1 MASIFE
7 GLPSDKF
14 YAKLNENVSE
24 QNAYESYYDILKEYS
39 EKYSWISDVCK
50 KLQRNL
56 SIIAE
61 ENTKNVP
68 FRKKHWYDVNFWL
81 VEQVYKNL
89 HYNRNHGDYKN
100 IISTFL
106 DVWKKII
113 HDKYPQYND
122 SLAPDEIYDMDMM
135 TENKYLFDYMENY
148 EDLKQ
153 IIINNSHNI
162 WDKHFD
168 YFKKRVALYY
178 KWKGWFTFNNGK
190 NNKYFDDF
198 NKYDIKDYF
207 FSLPW
212 YKKVTYYFHPCYN
225 KIMGALE
232 EFKESTIEVKAGK
245 GYMQNSE
252 IFIVKKA
259 PAVNQT
265 QRNKEQTKLMA
276 KVQLDS
282 SKNEI
287 KSEQIQNILEQ
298 NRSVTVESPRST
310 VQSTSST
317 IETSSSPG
325 KSISSEGPTKT
336 PEVIFKSPEITTTTF
351 EGQDINLTGQSTSS
365 TINSAILLNNVEG
378 LDIIPLSDTY
388 TISPF
393 TSFINKPY
401 IIVAVFLFI
410 FILSFIWYKYNV
422 GGQLMSLYHKRKK
435 KEHRKYIH
443 YKELALLNQSS
454 QSFYSDSHR
463 DIYML
468 TYHGCL
474 RS

>member
-1 MASIFE
+1 MHYQASIFE

-24 QNAYESYYDILKEYS
+24 QNAYESYYDILKNIQ
-39 EKYSWISDVCK
+39 K
-50 KLQRNL
+50 
-56 SIIAE
+56 
-61 ENTKNVP
+61 NTHG
-68 FRKKHWYDVNFWL
+68 FLMFKHWYDVNFWL

-106 DVWKKII
+106 VVWKKII
-113 HDKYPQYND
+113 RDKYPQYND
-122 SLAPDEIYDMDMM
+122 SLTPDEIYDMDMM

-162 WDKHFD
+162 CDKHFD

-212 YKKVTYYFHPCYN
+212 YKIWTYYFHPCYN

-232 EFKESTIEVKAGK
+232 EFKESTVEVKAKEGN
-245 GYMQNSE
+245 MQNSE

-265 QRNKEQTKLMA
+265 QRNKEQTKLMP

-325 KSISSEGPTKT
+325 KSISSEGPIKT

-365 TINSAILLNNVEG
+365 TINSA
-378 LDIIPLSDTY
+378 
-388 TISPF
+388 
-393 TSFINKPY
+393 
-401 IIVAVFLFI
+401 
-410 FILSFIWYKYNV
+410 
-422 GGQLMSLYHKRKK
+422 
-435 KEHRKYIH
+435 
-443 YKELALLNQSS
+443 
-454 QSFYSDSHR
+454 
-463 DIYML
+463 
-468 TYHGCL
+468 
-474 RS
+474 